1 MWFYSFLVLEFLSTK
16 IHHNPRTALTHLHI
30 IVNYQKK
37 KIRYNLQ
44 VGSDT
49 VRFSLDAKYCV
60 YLECLDS
67 QNWFP
72 SLPFKPCMDFNF
84 GNCELLI
91 RVHRMFVFHMAQL
104 QAHNTILMDTVI
116 TKTTACISWINTAKC
131 STPHIKETRSQFS
144 VWLNKK
150 YPQPAH
156 HTHVYIYVSQ
166 HRKKSMREQW
176 ADAATAPTNP
186 NWEATRVASWLSG
199 SQLPL
204 WDFSLILPFF
214 LLKHLLDIFTATC
227 GLLGGE
233 DFTLHCPW
241 FLQQH
246 PEAMDPCWTAHACV
260 KERGSI
266 GVWLRRSSDSQT
278 ENATET
284 PALSKLSLLSNTF
297 YSSATANG

>member
-1 MWFYSFLVLEFLSTK
+1 MTNLLLNLRKSWLFFCICDYAEDYYAVVIFSHIYDLFILDNFLKNCITHKFTTFFFSLFLVSDVRFLALLCFCIFIFVLVWFYSFLVLEFLSTK

-104 QAHNTILMDTVI
+104 QAHNTILMI
-116 TKTTACISWINTAKC
+116 QSLQK
-131 STPHIKETRSQFS
+131 P
-144 VWLNKK
+144 
-150 YPQPAH
+150 PPA
-156 HTHVYIYVSQ
+156 
-166 HRKKSMREQW
+166 
-176 ADAATAPTNP
+176 
-186 NWEATRVASWLSG
+186 
-199 SQLPL
+199 
-204 WDFSLILPFF
+204 F
-214 LLKHLLDIFTATC
+214 
-227 GLLGGE
+227 
-233 DFTLHCPW
+233 
-241 FLQQH
+241 
-246 PEAMDPCWTAHACV
+246 PE
-260 KERGSI
+260 
-266 GVWLRRSSDSQT
+266 
-278 ENATET
+278 
-284 PALSKLSLLSNTF
+284 
-297 YSSATANG
+297 